1 MLQKIKDW
9 IKKIDTLSGLQLFQ
23 ISRFGG
29 LSLVGIVLARS
40 QYSKAEIAQYETILW
55 LSSFATFFWLNSIVQ
70 VFLANFEKQ
79 QDNEKKTFTF
89 SFAFSLQLLSC
100 STAFVLW
107 LITQNIYVALFLL
120 FQTPGSLNEYI
131 LFVNHER
138 KKLINYVIFNFVT
151 FLLIGLYV
159 YFLKSEIN
167 EIAAILVLMA
177 FAKWCYGVYIL
188 SRFSLPSFRL
198 IEPALWKSS
207 AYLAIGFIFSGSAE
221 YIDGWMVK
229 HYFESSVFTEFRFG
243 SRELPLFAS
252 LAATLSNASIPLLSD
267 NLKEGL
273 AKLKADSLKYMH
285 FMFPLAIVI
294 VLSAPF
300 IFKIVYGEAYIV
312 SGKVFSMMIL
322 LLIPRLVFPQA
333 VYHALNLQKTLVR
346 RSLAELL
353 VNFTASYALMQIFGW
368 QGIVAG
374 TIIAFAFE
382 KLLLAFYLRQKHAI
396 YPSDYINFKWWA
408 IYSAS
413 LSVAV
418 MIQYMVF

>member
-9 IKKIDTLSGLQLFQ
+9 TKKIDALSGLQLFQ
-23 ISRFGG
+23 LSRFAG

-40 QYSKAEIAQYETILW
+40 NYSKAEIAQYETVLW

-79 QDNEKKTFTF
+79 QDSEKKTFTF
-89 SFAFSLQLLSC
+89 RFAFSLQILSI
-100 STAFVLW
+100 STALVLW
-107 LITQNIYVALFLL
+107 LITQNIYAALFLL
-120 FQTPGSLNEYI
+120 FQTPASLNEYI

-138 KKLINYVIFNFVT
+138 KKLINYVLFNFIT
-151 FLLIGLYV
+151 FLLIGFYV
-159 YFLKSEIN
+159 YFLKSDID

-177 FAKWCYGVYIL
+177 FAKWCYGVFIL
-188 SRFSLPSFRL
+188 SRFALPSFRL

-207 AYLAIGFIFSGSAE
+207 TYLAIGFIFSGSAE
-221 YIDGWMVK
+221 YIDGWLVK

-243 SRELPLFAS
+243 SRELPLFAT
-252 LAATLSNASIPLLSD
+252 LAATLSNASIPLLSS
-267 NLKEGL
+267 NLKDGL

-285 FMFPLAIVI
+285 FMFPLAILI

-300 IFKIVYGEAYIV
+300 IFKVVYGEAYIV
-312 SGKVFSMMIL
+312 SGKVFSLMIL

-346 RSLAELL
+346 ISLAELL
-353 VNFTASYALMQIFGW
+353 INIAASFVLMQFFGW

-374 TIIAFAFE
+374 TVIAFALE

-396 YPSDYINFKWWA
+396 YPSDYLDLKWWA
-408 IYSAS
+408 IYSTA
-413 LSVAV
+413 LIAAV
-418 MIQYMVF
+418 WVQYVLF